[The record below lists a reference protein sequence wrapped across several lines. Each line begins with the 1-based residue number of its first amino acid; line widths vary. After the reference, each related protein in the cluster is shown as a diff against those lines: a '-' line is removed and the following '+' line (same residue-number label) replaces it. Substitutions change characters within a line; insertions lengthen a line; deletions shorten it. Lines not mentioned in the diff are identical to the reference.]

1 MFQSQS
7 DTIAAIATAS
17 TGGGVSI
24 IRISGKEAVE
34 KTEGILSFS
43 SKKLSEFGSH
53 TVHYGHVVDKRR
65 VGDKSHLTDDAYL
78 AEGSGK
84 VIDEVLVLIMRE
96 PNSYTREDVVEIQ
109 CHGSALVCQEI
120 LDLLLSNGI
129 RMAEPGEFTKRA
141 FLNGRIDLS
150 QAEAVMDLIESK
162 SRYALESS
170 VSQLNGIIKYKV
182 KEIRSMILDDVA
194 FIEAAL
200 DDPEHLSMD
209 GFREKFEQNILYA
222 MSELKKMIENYR
234 NGRLIR
240 QGVQTVIIGKPNVGK
255 SSFLN
260 AILGTDRAIVTNVP
274 GTTRDTLEEDVRLGD
289 LLLHLIDT
297 AGIHDT
303 DDPVEKIGIERAKE
317 NLERADFCILI
328 IDGSSE
334 LTEAD
339 KKLLLDISEMN
350 SVVLLNKNDLHVKVQ
365 EEDIRKY
372 TDKKVISF
380 SAQTGSGKDELEQY
394 IKEQFY
400 LDHLSFNDEIYIS
413 NERQKQAV
421 VSSYDSLK
429 NVKESLDLDMGEDFY
444 TIDLMSAY
452 ESLGT
457 MIGESLDDELAD
469 TIFRKF
475 CMGK

>member
-1 MFQSQS
+1 MRMFQS

-24 IRISGKEAVE
+24 IRVSGEEAVE
-34 KTEGILSFS
+34 KVEPILSFS
-43 SKKLSEFGSH
+43 SKKLSEFSSH
-53 TVHYGHVVDKRR
+53 TVHYGHVVD
-65 VGDKSHLTDDAYL
+65 GT
-78 AEGSGK
+78 GK
-84 VIDEVLVLIMRE
+84 FVDEVLVLIMKG

-109 CHGSALVCQEI
+109 CHGSALICQEI
-120 LDLLLSNGI
+120 LDLLLSTGV

-141 FLNGRIDLS
+141 FMNGRIDLS

-162 SRYALESS
+162 SRYALQSS
-170 VSQLNGIIKYKV
+170 MSQLNGIIKDKV
-182 KEIRSMILDDVA
+182 IELRKMILDDVA

-200 DDPEHLSMD
+200 DDPEHISLE
-209 GFREKFEQNILYA
+209 GFVDQLEQNVQYSI
-222 MSELKKMIENYR
+222 SELKKMIDNYR

-260 AILGTDRAIVTNVP
+260 AILGTDRAIVTDVP

-289 LLLHLIDT
+289 LLLHLVDT

-303 DDPVEKIGIERAKE
+303 SDPVERIGIERAKE
-317 NLERADFCILI
+317 NMGRADFCILVL
-328 IDGSSE
+328 DGSCE
-334 LTEAD
+334 LTDAD
-339 KKLLLDISEMN
+339 KHLLEVISDLN
-350 SVVLLNKNDLHVKVQ
+350 GVVLLNKNDLDVKVQ
-365 EEDIRKY
+365 EEDIRIY
-372 TDKKVISF
+372 TDKRIISF
-380 SAQTGSGKDELEQY
+380 STMTGSGKHELEEL

-400 LDHLSFNDEIYIS
+400 LDQLSFNDEIYIS

-421 VSSYDSLK
+421 VSSY
-429 NVKESLDLDMGEDFY
+429 ESLQQVKNSIELGLGEDFY

-452 ESLGT
+452 ESLGS
-457 MIGESLDDELAD
+457 MIGESLDDDLAD

>member
-129 RMAEPGEFTKRA
+129 RMAESGEFTKRA

-317 NLERADFCILI
+317 NLKRADFCILI

-339 KKLLLDISEMN
+339 KNLLLDISEMN

-380 SAQTGSGKDELEQY
+380 SALTGSGKEELEQY

-400 LDHLSFNDEIYIS
+400 LDHL
-413 NERQKQAV
+413 
-421 VSSYDSLK
+421 
-429 NVKESLDLDMGEDFY
+429 
-444 TIDLMSAY
+444 
-452 ESLGT
+452 
-457 MIGESLDDELAD
+457 
-469 TIFRKF
+469 
-475 CMGK
+475 

>member
-1 MFQSQS
+1 MFQS

-24 IRISGKEAVE
+24 IRVSGEEAVE
-34 KTEGILSFS
+34 KVEPILSFS
-43 SKKLSEFGSH
+43 SKKLSEFSSH
-53 TVHYGHVVDKRR
+53 TVHYGHVVD
-65 VGDKSHLTDDAYL
+65 GT
-78 AEGSGK
+78 GK
-84 VIDEVLVLIMRE
+84 FVDEVLVLIMKG

-109 CHGSALVCQEI
+109 CHGSVLICQEI
-120 LDLLLSNGI
+120 LDLLLSTGV

-141 FLNGRIDLS
+141 FVNGRIDLS

-162 SRYALESS
+162 SRYALQSS
-170 VSQLNGIIKYKV
+170 MSQLNGIIKDKV
-182 KEIRSMILDDVA
+182 IELRKMILDDVA

-200 DDPEHLSMD
+200 DDPEHISLE
-209 GFREKFEQNILYA
+209 GFVDQLEQNVQYST
-222 MSELKKMIENYR
+222 SELKKMIDNYR

-260 AILGTDRAIVTNVP
+260 AILGTDRAIVTDVP

-289 LLLHLIDT
+289 LLLHLVDT

-303 DDPVEKIGIERAKE
+303 SDPVERIGIERAKE
-317 NLERADFCILI
+317 NLGRADFCILI
-328 IDGSSE
+328 LDGSCE
-334 LTEAD
+334 LTDAD
-339 KKLLLDISEMN
+339 KHLLEVISDLN
-350 SVVLLNKNDLHVKVQ
+350 GVVLLNKNDLDVKIR
-365 EEDIRKY
+365 EEDIRIY
-372 TDKKVISF
+372 TDKRIISF
-380 SAQTGSGKDELEQY
+380 STMTGSGKHELEEL

-400 LDHLSFNDEIYIS
+400 LDQLSFNDEIYIS

-421 VSSYDSLK
+421 VSSY
-429 NVKESLDLDMGEDFY
+429 ESLQQVKSSIELGLGEDFY

-452 ESLGT
+452 ESLGS
-457 MIGESLDDELAD
+457 MIGESLDDDLAD

>member
-1 MFQSQS
+1 MFQS

-24 IRISGKEAVE
+24 IRVSGEEAVE
-34 KTEGILSFS
+34 KVEPIVSFS
-43 SKKLSEFGSH
+43 SKKLSEFSSH
-53 TVHYGHVVDKRR
+53 TVHYGHVVD
-65 VGDKSHLTDDAYL
+65 GT
-78 AEGSGK
+78 GK
-84 VIDEVLVLIMRE
+84 FVDEVLVLIMKG

-109 CHGSALVCQEI
+109 CHGSILICQEI
-120 LDLLLSNGI
+120 LDLLLSTGV

-141 FLNGRIDLS
+141 FMNGRIDLS

-162 SRYALESS
+162 SRYALQSS
-170 VSQLNGIIKYKV
+170 MSQLNGIIKDKV
-182 KEIRSMILDDVA
+182 IELRKMILDDVA

-200 DDPEHLSMD
+200 DDPEHISLE
-209 GFREKFEQNILYA
+209 GFVDQLEQNVQYSI
-222 MSELKKMIENYR
+222 SELKKMIDNYR

-260 AILGTDRAIVTNVP
+260 AILGTDRAIVTDVP

-289 LLLHLIDT
+289 LLLHLVDT

-303 DDPVEKIGIERAKE
+303 SDPVERIGIERAKE
-317 NLERADFCILI
+317 NLGRADFCILI
-328 IDGSSE
+328 LDGSCE
-334 LTEAD
+334 LTDAD
-339 KKLLLDISEMN
+339 KHLLEVISDLN
-350 SVVLLNKNDLHVKVQ
+350 GVVLLNKNDLDVKIR
-365 EEDIRKY
+365 EEDIRIY
-372 TDKKVISF
+372 TDKRIISF
-380 SAQTGSGKDELEQY
+380 STMTGSGKHELEEL

-400 LDHLSFNDEIYIS
+400 LDQLSFNDEIYIS

-421 VSSYDSLK
+421 VSSY
-429 NVKESLDLDMGEDFY
+429 ESLQQVKNSIELGLGEDFY

-452 ESLGT
+452 ESLGS
-457 MIGESLDDELAD
+457 MIGETLDDDLAD

>member
-1 MFQSQS
+1 M
-7 DTIAAIATAS
+7 
-17 TGGGVSI
+17 
-24 IRISGKEAVE
+24 
-34 KTEGILSFS
+34 SFS
-43 SKKLSEFGSH
+43 SKKLSEFQSH
-53 TVHYGHVVDKRR
+53 TVHYGHVVDKTD
-65 VGDKSHLTDDAYL
+65 VNDKSHFTNDAYL
-78 AEGSGK
+78 AEGAGK
-84 VIDEVLVLIMRE
+84 VVDEVLVLLMRE

-120 LDLLLSNGI
+120 LDLLLLHGV

-150 QAEAVMDLIESK
+150 QAEAVMDLIKSK
-162 SRYALESS
+162 TRYALESS
-170 VSQLNGIIKYKV
+170 VSQLNGIIKHKV

-200 DDPEHLSMD
+200 DDPEHLSME
-209 GFREKFEQNILYA
+209 GFREKFEQNVEFAIL
-222 MSELKKMIENYR
+222 ELKRMIENYR

-339 KKLLLDISEMN
+339 KKLLLDISKVN

-365 EEDIRKY
+365 EEDIKEY

-380 SAQTGSGKDELEQY
+380 SALTGDGKVELEQY

-421 VSSYDSLK
+421 ISAYESLK
-429 NVKESLDLDMGEDFY
+429 QVKESLELDMGEDFY

-452 ESLGT
+452 ESLGS
-457 MIGESLDDELAD
+457 MIGK
-469 TIFRKF
+469 IFS
-475 CMGK
+475 

>member
-1 MFQSQS
+1 MFQS

-24 IRISGKEAVE
+24 IRVSGEEAVE
-34 KTEGILSFS
+34 KVEPILSFS
-43 SKKLSEFGSH
+43 SKKLSEFSSH
-53 TVHYGHVVDKRR
+53 TVHYGHVVD
-65 VGDKSHLTDDAYL
+65 GT
-78 AEGSGK
+78 GK
-84 VIDEVLVLIMRE
+84 FVDEVLVLIMKG

-109 CHGSALVCQEI
+109 CHGSVLICQEI
-120 LDLLLSNGI
+120 LDLLLSTGV

-141 FLNGRIDLS
+141 FVNGRIDLS

-162 SRYALESS
+162 SRYALQSS
-170 VSQLNGIIKYKV
+170 MSQLNGIIKDKV
-182 KEIRSMILDDVA
+182 IELRKMILDDVA

-200 DDPEHLSMD
+200 DDPEHISLE
-209 GFREKFEQNILYA
+209 GFVDQLEQNVQYST
-222 MSELKKMIENYR
+222 SELKKMIDNYR

-260 AILGTDRAIVTNVP
+260 AILGTDRAIVTDVP
-274 GTTRDTLEEDVRLGD
+274 GTTRDILEEDVRLGD
-289 LLLHLIDT
+289 LLLHLVDT

-303 DDPVEKIGIERAKE
+303 SDPVERIGIERAKE
-317 NLERADFCILI
+317 NLGRADFCILI
-328 IDGSSE
+328 LDGSCE
-334 LTEAD
+334 LTDAD
-339 KKLLLDISEMN
+339 KHLLEVISDLN
-350 SVVLLNKNDLHVKVQ
+350 GVVLLNKNDLDVKIR
-365 EEDIRKY
+365 EEDIRIY
-372 TDKKVISF
+372 TDKRIISF
-380 SAQTGSGKDELEQY
+380 STMTGSGKHELEEL

-400 LDHLSFNDEIYIS
+400 LDQLSFNDEIYIS

-421 VSSYDSLK
+421 VSSY
-429 NVKESLDLDMGEDFY
+429 ESLQQVKSSIELGLGEDFY

-452 ESLGT
+452 ESLGS
-457 MIGESLDDELAD
+457 MIGESLDDDLAD

>member
-1 MFQSQS
+1 MFQS

-34 KTEGILSFS
+34 KVEPILSFS
-43 SKKLSEFGSH
+43 SKKLSEFSSH
-53 TVHYGHVVDKRR
+53 TVHYGHVVD
-65 VGDKSHLTDDAYL
+65 GT
-78 AEGSGK
+78 GK
-84 VIDEVLVLIMRE
+84 MVDEVLVLIMRG

-109 CHGSALVCQEI
+109 CHGSVLICQEI
-120 LDLLLSNGI
+120 LDMILLTGV

-141 FLNGRIDLS
+141 FMNGRIDLS

-162 SRYALESS
+162 SRYALQSS
-170 VSQLNGIIKYKV
+170 MSQLNGIIKNKV
-182 KEIRSMILDDVA
+182 IELRKIILDDVA

-200 DDPEHLSMD
+200 DDPEHISVEGFMD
-209 GFREKFEQNILYA
+209 QFEQNVQYVIL
-222 MSELKKMIENYR
+222 ELQKMIENYR

-260 AILGTDRAIVTNVP
+260 AILGTDRAIVTDVP

-289 LLLHLIDT
+289 LLLHLVDT

-303 DDPVEKIGIERAKE
+303 SDPVEKIGIERAKE
-317 NLERADFCILI
+317 NIGRADFCILI
-328 IDGSSE
+328 LDGSSE
-334 LTEAD
+334 LTDED
-339 KKLLLDISEMN
+339 IHLLEIISDLN
-350 SVVLLNKNDLHVKVQ
+350 GVVLLNKNDLDMKVQ
-365 EEDIRKY
+365 EEDIRTY
-372 TDKKVISF
+372 TDKKIISF
-380 SAQTGSGKDELEQY
+380 SAMTGSGKNELEEL

-400 LDHLSFNDEIYIS
+400 LDHISFNDEIYIS

-421 VSSYDSLK
+421 ISSYDSLK
-429 NVKESLDLDMGEDFY
+429 QVMSSIELNLGEDFY

-452 ESLGT
+452 ESLGS
-457 MIGESLDDELAD
+457 MIGESLDDDLAD
-469 TIFRKF
+469 TIFKKF

>member
-1 MFQSQS
+1 MRMFQS

-24 IRISGKEAVE
+24 IRVSGEEAVE
-34 KTEGILSFS
+34 KVEPILSFS
-43 SKKLSEFGSH
+43 SKKLSEFSSH
-53 TVHYGHVVDKRR
+53 TVHYGHVVD
-65 VGDKSHLTDDAYL
+65 GT
-78 AEGSGK
+78 GK
-84 VIDEVLVLIMRE
+84 FVDEVLVLIMKG

-109 CHGSALVCQEI
+109 CHGSALICQEI
-120 LDLLLSNGI
+120 LDLLLSTGV

-141 FLNGRIDLS
+141 FMNGRIDLS

-162 SRYALESS
+162 SRYALQSS
-170 VSQLNGIIKYKV
+170 MSQLNGIIKDKV
-182 KEIRSMILDDVA
+182 IELRKMILDDVA

-200 DDPEHLSMD
+200 DDPEHISLE
-209 GFREKFEQNILYA
+209 GFVDQLEQNVQYSI
-222 MSELKKMIENYR
+222 SELKKMIDNYR

-260 AILGTDRAIVTNVP
+260 AILGTDRAIVTDVP
-274 GTTRDTLEEDVRLGD
+274 GTTRDTLEEDVRFGD
-289 LLLHLIDT
+289 LLLHLVDT

-303 DDPVEKIGIERAKE
+303 SDPVERIGIERAKE
-317 NLERADFCILI
+317 NLGRADFCILI
-328 IDGSSE
+328 LDGSCE
-334 LTEAD
+334 LADAD
-339 KKLLLDISEMN
+339 KHLLEVISDLN
-350 SVVLLNKNDLHVKVQ
+350 GVVLLNKNDLDVKVQ
-365 EEDIRKY
+365 EEDIRIY
-372 TDKKVISF
+372 TDKRIISF
-380 SAQTGSGKDELEQY
+380 STMTGSGKHELEEL

-400 LDHLSFNDEIYIS
+400 LDQLSFNDEIYIS

-421 VSSYDSLK
+421 VSSY
-429 NVKESLDLDMGEDFY
+429 ESLQQVKNSIELGLGEDFY

-452 ESLGT
+452 ESLGS
-457 MIGESLDDELAD
+457 MIGESLDDDLAD